1 VGKYLLAGGF
11 VVLSEVDRGLLERC
25 LGKEPRSWEDFV
37 DRFLGLVTHVVQHT
51 AAARSIRL
59 GESDR
64 EDLVAEVFLELLRS
78 DMAVLRR
85 FRATSSLATYLTV
98 ISRRVV
104 VRQLLKAK
112 TRVVSKSGTPA
123 GNVDL
128 PGADSQGADDPSLNR
143 VQNRDHIEQLLR
155 GLNGKEA
162 DVIRM
167 FHLEGKTYDEI
178 STKVGIP
185 ENSIGPTLTRAR
197 AKMRDLG
204 LQS

>member
-1 VGKYLLAGGF
+1 

-25 LGKEPRSWEDFV
+25 LAKEPRSWEDFV
-37 DRFLGLVTHVVQHT
+37 DRFIGLVTHVVQHS
-51 AAARSIRL
+51 ASARSIRL

-64 EDLVAEVFLELLRS
+64 EDLVAEVFLELLS
-78 DMAVLRR
+78 NDMGVLRR
-85 FRATSSLATYLTV
+85 FNSTSSLATYLTV
-98 ISRRVV
+98 VCRRVV
-104 VRQLLKAK
+104 VRQLLKQK
-112 TRVVSKSGTPA
+112 TRVTTSNGSSIAGSIESK
-123 GNVDL
+123 
-128 PGADSQGADDPSLNR
+128 GANDPSLDR

-178 STKVGIP
+178 SSKVGVP

-204 LQS
+204 LQG